1 MRCGAMWS
9 SWLNAL
15 AMENGENFSQVL
27 QEGLR
32 QCLAV

>member
-1 MRCGAMWS
+1 MRG

-15 AMENGENFSQVL
+15 AMGNGENFSQVL

-32 QCLAV
+32 QRLAV